1 MATAGFLAP
10 PVCGGEVAR
19 KAPTAPEVAIL
30 ACVEK
35 SFGVPRL
42 LSSWQPSA
50 QISEFSCVERC
61 TAASGLRDRDRAG
74 SQRVGCVSSAQ

>member
-30 ACVEK
+30 ACAEK

-50 QISEFSCVERC
+50 QISEVLKHR
-61 TAASGLRDRDRAG
+61 
-74 SQRVGCVSSAQ
+74 